1 MTTGERNE
9 TEKLVIVTVIYIL
22 AVNQNFH
29 WSYLGLK
36 PKMIELFG
44 ESDPGSI
51 LK

>member
-1 MTTGERNE
+1 MTGERNK
-9 TEKLVIVTVIYIL
+9 TGKLVTVTLIYIS
-22 AVNQNFH
+22 AINQNCP
-29 WSYLGLK
+29 WSYVGLK